1 VRGNDPSRLSPGTNA
16 VSKSPSLW
24 KTFLVFLAPLM
35 PSNALQSLFGTVTNA
50 LLGQMIG
57 VDALA
62 AVSVFF
68 PVMFFLFA
76 FVMGLST
83 GATVLIGQAWG
94 AGEHHKVK
102 AIAGA
107 TLAAALLLAITVA
120 LFGGL
125 FSRQL
130 MIALATPPDIL
141 DLASAYARVMLLTMP
156 LGFVFL
162 LTTAMLRGVGDTL
175 TPLLVL
181 AVSTAIGL
189 ILTPLPIRGGTAP
202 ARASAV
208 STALTLFALGLY
220 LRHKKSPLAP
230 DAEFL
235 RRLRLDGALLG
246 KILGFGIPSAV
257 GMVVMAIAEL
267 VLLGLV
273 NGFGSEATAA
283 YGAVNQIMGYAQLTA
298 ISISISVSIL
308 GAQAIGGGHAGRL
321 DAIVRTG
328 LLFNLV
334 LTGGLVA
341 LIYLFPRVVLGIFI
355 TDTPVLDLAKGLLT
369 IALWS
374 SVPFGM
380 ATVFSG
386 AMRAGGVALTPMLL
400 SIFAITAIEIPS
412 AVILSRTIGLEG
424 VWAAYPIVFCAMFIL
439 QLGYY
444 TLIWRRRPLQRLV

>member
-1 VRGNDPSRLSPGTNA
+1 
-16 VSKSPSLW
+16 VSKHPPIW

-35 PSNALQSLFGTVTNA
+35 LSNALQSLFGTVSNV
-50 LLGQMIG
+50 LLGQMLG
-57 VDALA
+57 VEALA
-62 AVSVFF
+62 AVSVLF

-94 AGEHHKVK
+94 AGKRDMVK

-107 TLAAALLLAITVA
+107 TLAIALLIAATVA

-125 FSRQL
+125 FSRRL
-130 MIALATPPDIL
+130 MIVLATPPDIL
-141 DLASAYARVMLLTMP
+141 DQASAYARVMLLTMP

-162 LTTAMLRGVGDTL
+162 LVTAMMRGVGDAL
-175 TPLLVL
+175 TPLMAL
-181 AVSTAIGL
+181 AFSTAVGL
-189 ILTPLPIRGGTAP
+189 ILTPLLIGGGLGFP
-202 ARASAV
+202 AAGVTGPAWAYAI
-208 STALTLFALGLY
+208 STALTLLVLFGY
-220 LRHKKSPLAP
+220 LRHKRHPLAP
-230 DAEFL
+230 DAALL
-235 RRLRLDGALLG
+235 RRIRLDGVLSG
-246 KILGFGIPSAV
+246 RILSIGLPSAV
-257 GMVVMAIAEL
+257 GMVAMAIAEL

-283 YGAVNQIMGYAQLTA
+283 YGAVNQVMGYTQFTA
-298 ISISISVSIL
+298 MSISISVSIL
-308 GAQAIGGGHAGRL
+308 GAQAIGGGDTARF

-328 LLFNLV
+328 LLLNLV

-341 LIYLFPRVVLGIFI
+341 SIYLSSYAVLGIFI
-355 TDTPVLDLAKGLLT
+355 TDAAVLDLAQQLLVV
-369 IALWS
+369 ALWS

-386 AMRAGGVALTPMLL
+386 AMRAGGVALAPMLL
-400 SIFAITAIEIPS
+400 SIFAIVAIEIPS
-412 AVILSRTIGLEG
+412 AVILSRTIGIEG

-444 TLIWRRRPLQRLV
+444 VLVWRRHPLLRLV